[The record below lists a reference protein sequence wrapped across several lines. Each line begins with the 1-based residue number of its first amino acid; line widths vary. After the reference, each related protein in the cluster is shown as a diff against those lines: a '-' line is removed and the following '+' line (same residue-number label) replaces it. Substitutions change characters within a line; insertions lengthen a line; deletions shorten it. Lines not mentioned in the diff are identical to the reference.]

1 MELNSLYQ
9 EVILDHYKHPHH
21 KGINPIH
28 DVKVHHNNP
37 SCGDEL
43 DLALSV
49 VNDKVT
55 DLSWD
60 GVGCSISMA
69 SASVLSDLIIGKN
82 MQEADLILESFTEM
96 LQSKGKDSG
105 NEELLE
111 DAVAFSGVSKYPARI
126 KCALLSWM
134 AYKDAAIQASQK

>member
-1 MELNSLYQ
+1 
-9 EVILDHYKHPHH
+9 
-21 KGINPIH
+21 
-28 DVKVHHNNP
+28 
-37 SCGDEL
+37 
-43 DLALSV
+43 
-49 VNDKVT
+49 
-55 DLSWD
+55 
-60 GVGCSISMA
+60 MA
-69 SASVLSDLIIGKN
+69 SDLIIGKN

-134 AYKDAAIQASQK
+134 AYKDAVIQASQK